1 MLAKMVKSG
10 AERAQSYRETNGK
23 GAKLSQMKYTVKMAQ
38 KRSLDDAFH
47 QECKRKSAERKR
59 KYRARKFSEKE
70 NISDRNDL
78 EMSCDNE
85 PSEPREPQE
94 VVQEPQKSRQA
105 LMGLLQ
111 RKKTNREKNDS
122 IAGLRKQL
130 KEMEKRVV
138 DATNEA
144 MEASEE
150 LKKSE
155 SEVAN
160 LKGMIKQN
168 DLWLKN
174 TYKYCRKETK
184 EDLRTSYQ
192 IAFAAKEI
200 PKGTT
205 LSLLKNTGI
214 NFSKKSP
221 EPESEKSDLKKLV
234 ELFANKNSTVVPD
247 MRLQKKGIRYR
258 HQYLTCLFEDFK
270 FVNPEVK
277 ISYSTFSSYW
287 PKSVIKPRPGDF
299 GTCLCDKC
307 ENPNL
312 KIHAMKTH
320 KLIPQEV
327 EIEKVLRDI
336 KNDDFASEDDLKNVV
351 ESLLTGPKASV
362 QVRYLQWEKVENKE
376 INENTGRKK
385 QAVTQRM
392 AKFASAKKLAMDF
405 LSEFDLLRDHLERN
419 ELIKNFVKSKREEVL
434 ESDDKVMLHVDWA
447 ENGTIIVPNEIQTAF
462 YGGRTNY
469 SMHSG
474 YQYAK
479 ENSGGFVSLS
489 DD

>member
-1 MLAKMVKSG
+1 
-10 AERAQSYRETNGK
+10 
-23 GAKLSQMKYTVKMAQ
+23 MAQ
-38 KRSLDDAFH
+38 KRSLDDACH

-85 PSEPREPQE
+85 PCEPREPQEVVQEPQE

-130 KEMEKRVV
+130 KEMENRVL

-192 IAFAAKEI
+192 IAFAANEI

-205 LSLLKNTGI
+205 LRLLKNTGI

-234 ELFANKNSTVVPD
+234 ELFANENSTEVPD

-258 HQYLTCLFEDFK
+258 H
-270 FVNPEVK
+270 
-277 ISYSTFSSYW
+277 
-287 PKSVIKPRPGDF
+287 
-299 GTCLCDKC
+299 
-307 ENPNL
+307 
-312 KIHAMKTH
+312 
-320 KLIPQEV
+320 
-327 EIEKVLRDI
+327 
-336 KNDDFASEDDLKNVV
+336 
-351 ESLLTGPKASV
+351 
-362 QVRYLQWEKVENKE
+362 
-376 INENTGRKK
+376 
-385 QAVTQRM
+385 
-392 AKFASAKKLAMDF
+392 
-405 LSEFDLLRDHLERN
+405 
-419 ELIKNFVKSKREEVL
+419 
-434 ESDDKVMLHVDWA
+434 
-447 ENGTIIVPNEIQTAF
+447 
-462 YGGRTNY
+462 
-469 SMHSG
+469 
-474 YQYAK
+474 
-479 ENSGGFVSLS
+479 
-489 DD
+489 

>member
-59 KYRARKFSEKE
+59 KYRARKFSDKE
-70 NISDRNDL
+70 NISDRNNL

-130 KEMEKRVV
+130 KEMENRVV
-138 DATNEA
+138 DARNEA

-155 SEVAN
+155 SNVAN

-192 IAFAAKEI
+192 IAFAANEI

-205 LSLLKNTGI
+205 LRLLKNTGI
-214 NFSKKSP
+214 NFSKSRLSLKSLT
-221 EPESEKSDLKKLV
+221 SKSWWNFLPTKI
-234 ELFANKNSTVVPD
+234 AQ
-247 MRLQKKGIRYR
+247 RC
-258 HQYLTCLFEDFK
+258 LTCDCK
-270 FVNPEVK
+270 K
-277 ISYSTFSSYW
+277 
-287 PKSVIKPRPGDF
+287 
-299 GTCLCDKC
+299 
-307 ENPNL
+307 
-312 KIHAMKTH
+312 
-320 KLIPQEV
+320 
-327 EIEKVLRDI
+327 KV
-336 KNDDFASEDDLKNVV
+336 S
-351 ESLLTGPKASV
+351 
-362 QVRYLQWEKVENKE
+362 
-376 INENTGRKK
+376 
-385 QAVTQRM
+385 
-392 AKFASAKKLAMDF
+392 
-405 LSEFDLLRDHLERN
+405 
-419 ELIKNFVKSKREEVL
+419 
-434 ESDDKVMLHVDWA
+434 
-447 ENGTIIVPNEIQTAF
+447 GTI
-462 YGGRTNY
+462 
-469 SMHSG
+469 
-474 YQYAK
+474 
-479 ENSGGFVSLS
+479 
-489 DD
+489 